1 MERLYLILFL
11 ILTGSFIYWY
21 RNSVWENMYRKRI
34 ISKKKHKH
42 KKESEKHSHTK
53 RSKKPDKR
61 ESTESSDDKYKLKE
75 KSDTSD
81 SSDSRI
87 RRKKQVYKKAYKDQ
101 SDDTITTQDS
111 LSMDDETRDSIDS
124 SLITLD
130 TDITNDLLSKY
141 KKR

>member
-21 RNSVWENMYRKRI
+21 RNSVWENMYRKHI

-42 KKESEKHSHTK
+42 KKHKSEKYSHTK
-53 RSKKPDKR
+53 RYKPDKR
-61 ESTESSDDKYKLKE
+61 ESSDDKYKLKE